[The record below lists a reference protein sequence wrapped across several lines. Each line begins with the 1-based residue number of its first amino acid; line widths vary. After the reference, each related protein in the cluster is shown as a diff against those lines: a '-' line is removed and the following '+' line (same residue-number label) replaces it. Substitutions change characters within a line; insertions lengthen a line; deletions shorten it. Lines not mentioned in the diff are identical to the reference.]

1 MPKKP
6 QKRRPEIMHP
16 GLKQQTPLEKEETAA
31 YLINNRKRWEHL
43 FSLNKWV
50 LIK

>member
-1 MPKKP
+1 M
-6 QKRRPEIMHP
+6 RP
-16 GLKQQTPLEKEETAA
+16 GLKQQTPLEKEETTAA
-31 YLINNRKRWEHL
+31 LLANQKRWEQL

>member
-1 MPKKP
+1 VSKKP

-16 GLKQQTPLEKEETAA
+16 GLKQQTPIEKKETVA
-31 YLINNRKRWEHL
+31 LLLSNKKRWEHL
-43 FSLNKWV
+43 LSLNKWV

>member
-1 MPKKP
+1 MRKP
-6 QKRRPEIMHP
+6 QKRRPEIMRP
-16 GLKQQTPLEKEETAA
+16 GLKQQTPLEKKQTAV
-31 YLINNRKRWEHL
+31 YSLSNKLRWEHL